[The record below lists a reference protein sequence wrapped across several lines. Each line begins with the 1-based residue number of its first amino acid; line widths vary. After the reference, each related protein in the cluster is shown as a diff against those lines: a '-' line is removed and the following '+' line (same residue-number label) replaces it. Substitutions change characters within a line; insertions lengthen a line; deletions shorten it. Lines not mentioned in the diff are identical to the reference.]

1 MEDKHSSIVALYR
14 SGNKPFQIFK
24 ELKSAGVNQ
33 SQALWKILHRRPSL
47 YRFLPRI
54 FQATYKLDVVI
65 GRTAL
70 PLARNPFYRAVQLL
84 LRNGRGFRPLSSLAI
99 HHRRFYQ
106 ESLKPHRFSRFII
119 KKRNTTGVVER
130 IRDVFSTNIRYN
142 ADLERGVFPTTI
154 DAYEIGQN
162 IGYGCNAAVYALRVR
177 DVENSSRSRSSISAK
192 LFAEKSLDPRTKYPL
207 ALKLMYN
214 FALDMSPHL
223 GDNYLWRSMGAELVP
238 LPGSAHLLNGRIG
251 GYRPLPEFHPNVVRV
266 LTAFVDRMPIL
277 DDAKVV
283 YPDALPTAP
292 FYEMIINE
300 PRTMFIV
307 MKRYRMTLR
316 DYLVDLKRK
325 CEDRTARILFGQLL
339 EGCVFLYNNIVA
351 QRDMKSDNI
360 LLEFDDPEE
369 VPHLVIS
376 DFGCALATGSWL
388 VKYVDDTIDLGG
400 NRRTRAPEI
409 VVAKPSPNCVL
420 DFRMADTWAAG
431 ALGYEIFTRVNPFY
445 SRLDSAKYREE
456 DLPSLPRLTAK
467 PVCAVVRDLLKRD
480 PAQRLLPHIAAN
492 VVCLSLLRL
501 GGDFQTF
508 LSSSGLSSI
517 INPGTIPES
526 TSTFIEKVNQC
537 AERVLDDVLFLMS
550 AETMASRA
558 SPSTTISKAERQ
570 LRATFLSRLSRD
582 HIWAAASYFLSKC
595 GGQNGVAE
603 RAHYSSLAA
612 AVEKVSL
619 DNGIIRRCGSF
630 VLS

>member
-1 MEDKHSSIVALYR
+1 MSS
-14 SGNKPFQIFK
+14 
-24 ELKSAGVNQ
+24 
-33 SQALWKILHRRPSL
+33 
-47 YRFLPRI
+47 
-54 FQATYKLDVVI
+54 
-65 GRTAL
+65 
-70 PLARNPFYRAVQLL
+70 
-84 LRNGRGFRPLSSLAI
+84 
-99 HHRRFYQ
+99 
-106 ESLKPHRFSRFII
+106 
-119 KKRNTTGVVER
+119 
-130 IRDVFSTNIRYN
+130 VF
-142 ADLERGVFPTTI
+142 
-154 DAYEIGQN
+154 
-162 IGYGCNAAVYALRVR
+162 
-177 DVENSSRSRSSISAK
+177 
-192 LFAEKSLDPRTKYPL
+192 
-207 ALKLMYN
+207 
-214 FALDMSPHL
+214 
-223 GDNYLWRSMGAELVP
+223 
-238 LPGSAHLLNGRIG
+238 
-251 GYRPLPEFHPNVVRV
+251 
-266 LTAFVDRMPIL
+266 
-277 DDAKVV
+277 
-283 YPDALPTAP
+283 
-292 FYEMIINE
+292 
-300 PRTMFIV
+300 
-307 MKRYRMTLR
+307 
-316 DYLVDLKRK
+316 
-325 CEDRTARILFGQLL
+325 
-339 EGCVFLYNNIVA
+339 
-351 QRDMKSDNI
+351 
-360 LLEFDDPEE
+360 
-369 VPHLVIS
+369 
-376 DFGCALATGSWL
+376 
-388 VKYVDDTIDLGG
+388 
-400 NRRTRAPEI
+400 
-409 VVAKPSPNCVL
+409 
-420 DFRMADTWAAG
+420 
-431 ALGYEIFTRVNPFY
+431 RVNPFY